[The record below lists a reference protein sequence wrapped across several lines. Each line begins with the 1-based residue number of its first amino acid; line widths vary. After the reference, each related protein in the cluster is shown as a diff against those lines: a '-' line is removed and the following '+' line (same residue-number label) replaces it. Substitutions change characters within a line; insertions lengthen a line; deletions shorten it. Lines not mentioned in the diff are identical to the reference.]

1 MRPLMPPVQTPDNL
15 FHDGNPIR
23 GELGT
28 LVDANHLNN
37 VQAAIRDAQSELISI
52 MTAAGLA
59 PDSSS
64 VHQLLDA
71 LKTLFEAKD
80 AALTSLASLVGSAN
94 TLPYFTGPDTLA
106 LTSLTAT
113 GRNLINKADVASII
127 QYLGL
132 QNTINLAANALQ
144 RSGDNIAWLNV
155 AQLLQAASMHV
166 NQPGVADTQGL
177 TIDWNRLG
185 PGGATGFT
193 NNRGLGAGGF
203 VFQTVDQTNKIVY
216 STITFDVNG
225 QILAPSNLCAGTAK
239 FAIDGNSY
247 GTIWGVAGGS
257 DWLSN
262 YLATKFSGIQNQFTA
277 IPVNNTTGDI
287 SGTAWGGS
295 LAVNLTT
302 RFNAIPV
309 DNPTG
314 NIKGTQW
321 GTAGGTDW
329 LSNFLANKFIG
340 IQNQFNALPINNF
353 SGDINGTA
361 WGGLL
366 SAHLAAKW
374 VGIQNQFNA
383 IPVDNPSGNI
393 HGSAWGN
400 DWLSN
405 YINNRF
411 AAVANKLVMVSNV
424 NGYFKDV
431 TSGFLIQ
438 FGWIQS
444 VTANAETSGFNIA
457 FPNAC
462 AGIVANLGLPLNNGN
477 SVYVKAEN
485 NQGFSYRTSTQGIG
499 FYWFAWGY

>member
-15 FHDGNPIR
+15 FHDGNPIT

-203 VFQTVDQTNKIVY
+203 VFQTVDPTNKIVH

-287 SGTAWGGS
+287 SG
-295 LAVNLTT
+295 
-302 RFNAIPV
+302 P
-309 DNPTG
+309 
-314 NIKGTQW
+314 
-321 GTAGGTDW
+321 
-329 LSNFLANKFIG
+329 
-340 IQNQFNALPINNF
+340 
-353 SGDINGTA
+353 A